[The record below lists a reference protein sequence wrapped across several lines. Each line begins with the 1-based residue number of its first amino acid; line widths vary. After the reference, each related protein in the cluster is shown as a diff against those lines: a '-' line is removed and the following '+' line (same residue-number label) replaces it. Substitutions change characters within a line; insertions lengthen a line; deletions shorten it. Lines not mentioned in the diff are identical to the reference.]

1 MIPKLQV
8 ALDVTTE
15 AEALRAAQTL
25 APFVDVLEAGTLI
38 CFAEGISVVRALH
51 SQHPTKPLVVDMKLA
66 DAGNDLGEIAFSA
79 GGSLLTVICAAPIA
93 TMESALQVANKYKGD
108 IQIELFG
115 DWTFDQAKEWRKVGI
130 SQAIYH
136 LGRDAQAKGQSWSQE
151 DLDWLERMCN
161 LGFKMSVTGG
171 LTKDMLPM
179 FAHLPIDTFIAG
191 RTLLDAPDPQQ
202 AAISFKETLTSL
214 WGVKNDIR

>member
-15 AEALRAAQTL
+15 VQALQAAQTL

-38 CFAEGISVVRALH
+38 CFAEGMSVVRALR

-66 DAGNDLGEIAFSA
+66 DAGNDLGEMAFSS

-93 TMESALQVANKYKGD
+93 TMESALQVANKYGGD

-115 DWTFDQAKEWRKVGI
+115 DWTFDQAKEWRKIGV

-136 LGRDAQAKGQSWSQE
+136 RGRDAQAKGQSWSQQ
-151 DLDWLERMCN
+151 DLDWLERMCDM
-161 LGFKMSVTGG
+161 GFKMSVTGG
-171 LTKDMLPM
+171 ITQDTLPM
-179 FAHLPIDTFIAG
+179 FTHLPIDTFIAG
-191 RTLLDAPDPQQ
+191 RALLDAPDQQQ
-202 AAISFKETLTSL
+202 AATSFKESLTSH
-214 WGVKNDIR
+214 WGNKE